1 MADNRSPA
9 HRRHEADMRRF
20 FAIAAILGATIVFC
34 GPSLTQQTPHHEFAV
49 AARRY
54 AFEPATLEVHQGD
67 LIRITLRTEDI
78 PHSFVIDALRV
89 ARRVTPDHAVTLE
102 MFADQAGVF
111 PFYCNLTL
119 EAGCR
124 DMRGR
129 LMVRPETG
137 VDGRS
142 GWGLRAADPA
152 LGIRGCRRQRP
163 RIPASESRRVT
174 LLAASPRHGIET
186 AAARSSDGAG
196 IARNVAARPRPG
208 ACIKLRSGSR

>member
-1 MADNRSPA
+1 
-9 HRRHEADMRRF
+9 MRRL
-20 FAIAAILGATIVFC
+20 FAIAVILGATIVFC
-34 GPSLTQQTPHHEFAV
+34 GSSLRMQQTPHHEFAV

-89 ARRVTPDHAVTLE
+89 ARRVTPDHPVTLE

-119 EAGCR
+119 EDGCG

-129 LMVRPETG
+129 LVVRLETG
-137 VDGRS
+137 VDTTAR
-142 GWGLRAADPA
+142 PA
-152 LGIRGCRRQRP
+152 F
-163 RIPASESRRVT
+163 ASEDSRGPRNISQSRRLIPQLDWR
-174 LLAASPRHGIET
+174 LLEKYGDWPELASGIW
-186 AAARSSDGAG
+186 
-196 IARNVAARPRPG
+196 VAPW
-208 ACIKLRSGSR
+208 

>member
-1 MADNRSPA
+1 
-9 HRRHEADMRRF
+9 MRRF

-34 GPSLTQQTPHHEFAV
+34 GPALRTQQTPHHEFAV

-89 ARRVTPDHAVTLE
+89 ARRVTPEHAVTLE

-119 EAGCR
+119 EDGCR
-124 DMRGR
+124 EMRGR
-129 LMVRPETG
+129 LVVRPETG
-137 VDGRS
+137 VDRTARPASASADSRGPRTIS
-142 GWGLRAADPA
+142 QSRPLIPQSDWRLLDKYGDWPERAN
-152 LGIRGCRRQRP
+152 GIRVAP
-163 RIPASESRRVT
+163 R
-174 LLAASPRHGIET
+174 
-186 AAARSSDGAG
+186 
-196 IARNVAARPRPG
+196 
-208 ACIKLRSGSR
+208 

>member
-1 MADNRSPA
+1 
-9 HRRHEADMRRF
+9 MRRLL
-20 FAIAAILGATIVFC
+20 AVAAILGSTIVFC
-34 GPSLTQQTPHHEFAV
+34 GPSLPTQQTPHHEFAV

-102 MFADQAGVF
+102 MFADRAGVF

-119 EAGCR
+119 EDGCR

-129 LMVRPETG
+129 LVVHPETG
-137 VDGRS
+137 VDRS
-142 GWGLRAADPA
+142 AR
-152 LGIRGCRRQRP
+152 
-163 RIPASESRRVT
+163 PASAGEAFRGPRNISQSWRLIPQSGRR
-174 LLAASPRHGIET
+174 LLRKYGDWPERASGIGVAPR
-186 AAARSSDGAG
+186 
-196 IARNVAARPRPG
+196 
-208 ACIKLRSGSR
+208 